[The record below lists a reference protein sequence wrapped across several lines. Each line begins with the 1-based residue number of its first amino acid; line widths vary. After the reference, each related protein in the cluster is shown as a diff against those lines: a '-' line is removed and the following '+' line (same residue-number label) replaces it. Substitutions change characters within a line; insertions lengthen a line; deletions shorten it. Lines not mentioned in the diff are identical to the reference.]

1 MNRKI
6 RRIQFGEFVLF
17 AVGMAVMVFSVT
29 GILLR
34 RTDETLQ
41 NYVSNL
47 VAADSRQL
55 ELNIESYLEKVEK
68 TAALLFSDEK
78 YYAFDATDP
87 SLDKYDKIQSE
98 DEIEKEIVRLGLT
111 ENFSDFG
118 IVYANDENIGM
129 ISEVTNEMFPGGGL
143 YQEFSSLINRD
154 RTMDG
159 WSFGHQGNVDRLYYA
174 KRLNVHAIALV
185 SFYGRELETVFELP
199 EQLEGMPIRLVDTD
213 SRILYSSDD
222 TEIGSFLDIGISD
235 AIEGMDTSATVISDD
250 YLITSNSCSNG
261 WRVVCTMPM
270 QELMKDSH
278 DLRTKMIW
286 TVLLIAIVILAAGTL
301 VYLRM
306 TRSMNGVVSDLSDRA
321 AHDLMTDLLNKQTFE
336 EQLSKELASYTGK
349 QANVFL
355 MMDLDC
361 FKQVNDTLGHSKGD
375 EVIRR
380 TAAILKRVLPGE
392 YMIGRLGGDEF
403 AAFAAYTDR
412 NKEKA
417 QKEVH
422 ALMDALYAAFDRE
435 FSSEKVKVSFSAGVI
450 VEGPGEYSFGD
461 LYRRADHS
469 LYEAKQSGKG
479 SAAYDEQE
487 KL

>member
-1 MNRKI
+1 M
-6 RRIQFGEFVLF
+6 LF

-29 GILLR
+29 GMLLR

-87 SLDKYDKIQSE
+87 SLGKYDKIQSE

-143 YQEFSSLINRD
+143 YQEFSSSINRD

-199 EQLEGMPIRLVDTD
+199 EQLEGMTIRLVDTD

-336 EQLSKELASYTGK
+336 EQVSRELASYTGK

-361 FKQVNDTLGHSKGD
+361 FK
-375 EVIRR
+375 
-380 TAAILKRVLPGE
+380 
-392 YMIGRLGGDEF
+392 
-403 AAFAAYTDR
+403 
-412 NKEKA
+412 
-417 QKEVH
+417 
-422 ALMDALYAAFDRE
+422 
-435 FSSEKVKVSFSAGVI
+435 
-450 VEGPGEYSFGD
+450 
-461 LYRRADHS
+461 
-469 LYEAKQSGKG
+469 
-479 SAAYDEQE
+479 
-487 KL
+487 

>member
-1 MNRKI
+1 
-6 RRIQFGEFVLF
+6 
-17 AVGMAVMVFSVT
+17 
-29 GILLR
+29 
-34 RTDETLQ
+34 
-41 NYVSNL
+41 
-47 VAADSRQL
+47 
-55 ELNIESYLEKVEK
+55 
-68 TAALLFSDEK
+68 
-78 YYAFDATDP
+78 
-87 SLDKYDKIQSE
+87 
-98 DEIEKEIVRLGLT
+98 
-111 ENFSDFG
+111 
-118 IVYANDENIGM
+118 
-129 ISEVTNEMFPGGGL
+129 
-143 YQEFSSLINRD
+143 
-154 RTMDG
+154 
-159 WSFGHQGNVDRLYYA
+159 
-174 KRLNVHAIALV
+174 
-185 SFYGRELETVFELP
+185 
-199 EQLEGMPIRLVDTD
+199 
-213 SRILYSSDD
+213 
-222 TEIGSFLDIGISD
+222 
-235 AIEGMDTSATVISDD
+235 
-250 YLITSNSCSNG
+250 
-261 WRVVCTMPM
+261 
-270 QELMKDSH
+270 MKDSH

-336 EQLSKELASYTGK
+336 EQVSRELASYTGK

-380 TAAILKRVLPGE
+380 TAAILKRVLPDE

-412 NKEKA
+412 NKEQA